1 MVMKLQFKH
10 QQFQAD
16 AAKAVVDVFEGQPKE
31 VTSYMIDPGRGSRQ
45 LNIGEE
51 IVSIGWS
58 NNPIILTKDSI
69 LEHIRNIQQRNLI
82 EPSSDVVCDIPEK
95 YNLTVEMET
104 GVGKTYTYIKTIF
117 ELHKKYGWTKY
128 IVVVPSIAIREG
140 VKKSFDITKE
150 HFKEEYGE
158 EIHTFIYNSANLND
172 IKLFERERSIQVMI
186 INSQAFNA
194 TTKKNASEAA
204 RRIYMELDEFQS
216 RRPIDAIAKTNPILI
231 IDEPQSVEGK
241 ETKENLKKFNP
252 LFTLRY
258 SATPKE
264 RYNLIY
270 RLDALEAY
278 NKQLV
283 KKIAVKGIQQVGESA
298 SDGYVYLEKVNVFTD
313 KNPTATIRYFQKG
326 AGKPIP
332 KTITVREGEDLYDKS
347 GGLEAYKNGF
357 VVTGIDGRDYS
368 ITLGTTLKLY
378 EGDVI
383 GKPSEDIL
391 RRIQIRETILSHLE
405 RERQLYKKGIK
416 VLSLFFIDEV
426 ANYKIYENGV
436 EGKGVYAEIFE
447 EEYAAA
453 LKELQHKLEDGFG
466 EDSYIRYL
474 RDNSNAER
482 VHAGY
487 FSIDKTNHLVNSSIN
502 KKENG
507 STDVDAYNLIMK
519 NKEQLLSLKEPVRF
533 IFSHSA
539 LKEGWDNPNVFQIC
553 TLKQSSSEIRKR
565 QEVGRG
571 MRLCVNQNGVRM
583 DESTCDESVHDIN
596 LLTVVASES
605 YDSFAR
611 DLQREISMGV
621 TDRLPE
627 ITDVLFRGKK
637 ITDNSG
643 NPFTIDNS
651 TATSIYHF
659 LIKNDYVDE
668 NRELTEKYY
677 SDRDA
682 GTLEFNEKLQ
692 PISDGI
698 LSLIDSTYKNII
710 IDDGRSHKNVELK
723 LREKKYNSKEFQD
736 LWNRINQKTAFQVNF
751 DTDELINRSIKA
763 INEGLHIKGPEFEV
777 KTGVMEKISS
787 KEALENGTAMHV
799 MENGTEH
806 ISLGREAKKNQIVLS
821 NNTKYDLIGKVVE
834 ETELTRK
841 TVADILARIDLKKFE
856 MFKINPEE
864 FILRVSHLI
873 NHEKSSAVVEHITY
887 HLLDEKFEKNVFTD
901 TTIRGKLDV
910 NAMPAE
916 KHLYNYVVY
925 DSQVEKN
932 FAEKL
937 EASKA
942 VVVYVKLPRGFF
954 IPTPMGKYN
963 PDWALVFTIEDSV
976 KHVYFVAETKG
987 STEEQDLRD
996 LEKDKIKCAREHFK
1010 AISDDK
1016 VTYDVVKDFDQM
1028 RSILAELYPGI
1039 FD

>member
-10 QQFQAD
+10 QKFQAD
-16 AAKAVVDVFEGQPKE
+16 AAKAVVDVFEGQPKDFS
-31 VTSYMIDPGRGSRQ
+31 SYMIDPGNGGRQ
-45 LNIGEE
+45 LEIGEDRN
-51 IVSIGWS
+51 SIGWS
-58 NNPIILTKDSI
+58 NNPILLKEESI
-69 LEHIRNIQQRNLI
+69 LDNIRNIQQKNLI
-82 EPSSDVVCDIPEK
+82 VPSSDVVCDVPGK

-117 ELHKKYGWTKY
+117 ELHKRYGWSKY

-158 EIHTFIYNSANLND
+158 EIHTFIYNSANLTD
-172 IKLFERERSIQVMI
+172 IRTFERERSIQVMI

-194 TTKKNASEAA
+194 SGKDA
-204 RRIYMELDEFQS
+204 RRIYMKLDELQS
-216 RRPIDAIAKTNPILI
+216 RRPIDAISQTRPILI
-231 IDEPQSVEGK
+231 IDEPQSVEGEK
-241 ETKENLKKFNP
+241 TKENLKKFNP

-264 RYNLIY
+264 QYNLIY

-283 KKIAVKGIQQVGESA
+283 KKISVKGIQQVGESA
-298 SDGYVYLEKVNVFTD
+298 SEGYVYLEKVNVFTD
-313 KNPTATIRYFQKG
+313 KNPTATIHYYQKG
-326 AGKPIP
+326 KFGIRSVSG
-332 KTITVREGEDLYDKS
+332 TVRSGDDLYVKS

-357 VVTGIDGRDYS
+357 VVTGIDGRDCS
-368 ITLGTTLKLY
+368 INLGTTLKLY
-378 EGDVI
+378 EGDVV
-383 GKPSEDIL
+383 GKPSEEIL

-405 RERQLYKKGIK
+405 REHQLYKKGIK

-426 ANYKIYENGV
+426 ANYKTYENGV
-436 EGKGVYAEIFE
+436 EGKGKYAEIFE
-447 EEYAAA
+447 EEYKQCVEKLPFTLDDEYDSGYSQY
-453 LKELQHKLEDGFG
+453 LKENKD
-466 EDSYIRYL
+466 
-474 RDNSNAER
+474 AEKA
-482 VHAGY
+482 HAGY
-487 FSIDKTNHLVNSSIN
+487 FSIDKKGRFTDNTS
-502 KKENG
+502 KKVKPEER
-507 STDVDAYNLIMK
+507 TRMETAAYDLIMK

-583 DESTCDESVHDIN
+583 DESTCDEKVHDIN

-605 YDSFAR
+605 YETFAR

-621 TDRLPE
+621 ADRLPE

-643 NPFTIDNS
+643 NPFTIDKS

-659 LIKNDYVDE
+659 LIKNDYVNE

-692 PISDGI
+692 PISEGI
-698 LSLIDSTYKNII
+698 LGLIDSTYQNIR
-710 IDDGRSHKNVELK
+710 IDDSRSHKNVELK

-736 LWNRINQKTAFQVNF
+736 LWNRINKKTAFQVNF

-763 INEGLHIKGPEFEV
+763 INDGLHIKGHEFVVE
-777 KTGVMEKISS
+777 TGVMNDKISS
-787 KEALENGTAMHV
+787 KESFDNGTAMHV
-799 MENGTEH
+799 MENGTEY
-806 ISLGREAKKNQIVLS
+806 ISVGREAKKNQIVLA

-856 MFKINPEE
+856 MFQINPEE
-864 FILRVSHLI
+864 FILKVSNII
-873 NHEKSSAVVEHITY
+873 NREKASAVVEHITY

-901 TTIRGKLDV
+901 ITIRGKLDV

-954 IPTPMGKYN
+954 IPTPMGRYN